1 MRKLSSKTK
10 VCYNHIESKKA
21 ESREVLS
28 LRYILL
34 LRGINVGGKN
44 KVVMHEFIDL
54 LAAAGFEAPASYI
67 NSGNLFFSSDDHKES
82 CISKIRALLEKHY
95 DFSVPFALLTKEEY
109 LEERAALPAWWHG
122 EMARRDVLFYA
133 CGMDADKI
141 RDFIEKAA
149 LYNEVVHLGRH
160 AVFWGKYDEAE
171 YLKTIYHKKLMK
183 QAFYREVTI
192 RSGNTYEK
200 IAEILE
206 NET

>member
-1 MRKLSSKTK
+1 VRKLSSKTK

-21 ESREVLS
+21 EFREVLS

-54 LAAAGFEAPASYI
+54 LAAAGFEAPASYM

-122 EMARRDVLFYA
+122 EMARKDVLFYA
-133 CGMDADKI
+133 CGMDVGKM

-149 LYNEVVHLGRH
+149 LYNEVVHLGRQ

-171 YLKTIYHKKLMK
+171 YLKTTYHKKLMK

-206 NET
+206 NEK

>member
-1 MRKLSSKTK
+1 MKT
-10 VCYNHIESKKA
+10 EA
-21 ESREVLS
+21 DFREGLS

-34 LRGINVGGKN
+34 LRGVNVGGKN
-44 KVVMHEFIDL
+44 KVVMRELSAL
-54 LAAAGFEAPASYI
+54 LTDAGFEEVGSYI
-67 NSGNLFFSSDDHKES
+67 NSGNLFSGSAEPKEN
-82 CISKIRALLEKHY
+82 CISKIRALLETKY
-95 DFSVPFALLTKEEY
+95 DFPIPFALLTKEEY
-109 LEERAALPAWWHG
+109 LEERAALPQWWHG

-133 CGMDADKI
+133 CGMDTDRV

-192 RSGNTYEK
+192 RNGNTYEK
-200 IAEILE
+200 LAAILE

>member
-1 MRKLSSKTK
+1 M
-10 VCYNHIESKKA
+10 
-21 ESREVLS
+21 
-28 LRYILL
+28 RYILL

-54 LAAAGFEAPASYI
+54 LAAAGFEAPASYM
-67 NSGNLFFSSDDHKES
+67 NSRNLFFSSDDHKES

-122 EMARRDVLFYA
+122 EMARKDVLFYA
-133 CGMDADKI
+133 CGMDVGKM
-141 RDFIEKAA
+141 RDFIEQAA
-149 LYNEVVHLGRH
+149 LYNEIVHVGRQ

-171 YLKTIYHKKLMK
+171 YLKTTYHKKLMK

-206 NET
+206 SGKKCAINSRCKRNATPV

>member
-1 MRKLSSKTK
+1 M
-10 VCYNHIESKKA
+10 
-21 ESREVLS
+21 
-28 LRYILL
+28 RYILL

-44 KVVMHEFIDL
+44 KVVMREFIDL
-54 LAAAGFEAPASYI
+54 LAAVGLEAPASYI

-133 CGMDADKI
+133 CGMDVGKM
-141 RDFIEKAA
+141 RDFIEQAA
-149 LYNEVVHLGRH
+149 LYNEIVHVGRH
-160 AVFWGKYDEAE
+160 AIFWGKYDEAE

-206 NET
+206 SGKKCAVNSRCKRNATPV

>member
-1 MRKLSSKTK
+1 M
-10 VCYNHIESKKA
+10 
-21 ESREVLS
+21 
-28 LRYILL
+28 RYILL

-54 LAAAGFEAPASYI
+54 LAAAGFEAPASYM

-122 EMARRDVLFYA
+122 EMARKDVLFYA
-133 CGMDADKI
+133 CGMDAGKM
-141 RDFIEKAA
+141 RDFIEQAA
-149 LYNEVVHLGRH
+149 LYNEIVHVGRQ

-206 NET
+206 NEK

>member
-1 MRKLSSKTK
+1 M
-10 VCYNHIESKKA
+10 
-21 ESREVLS
+21 
-28 LRYILL
+28 RYILL

-44 KVVMHEFIDL
+44 KVEMRELSAL
-54 LAAAGFEAPASYI
+54 LTDAGFEEVGSYI
-67 NSGNLFFSSDDHKES
+67 NSGNLFFSSEEAKES
-82 CISKIRALLEKHY
+82 CISKIRALLEAQY
-95 DFSVPFALLTKEEY
+95 DFPIPFALLTKEEY
-109 LEERAALPAWWHG
+109 LEERDALPHWWHG

-141 RDFIEKAA
+141 RDFIEKAT

-183 QAFYREVTI
+183 QAFYKEVTI
-192 RSGNTYEK
+192 RNGNTYEK
-200 IAEILE
+200 LAAILE

>member
-1 MRKLSSKTK
+1 M
-10 VCYNHIESKKA
+10 
-21 ESREVLS
+21 
-28 LRYILL
+28 RYILL

-44 KVVMHEFIDL
+44 KVVMREFIDL
-54 LAAAGFEAPASYI
+54 LAAAGLEAPASYS

-122 EMARRDVLFYA
+122 EMARKDVLFYA
-133 CGMDADKI
+133 CGMDVGKM
-141 RDFIEKAA
+141 RDFIEQAA
-149 LYNEVVHLGRH
+149 LYNEIVHVGRH
-160 AVFWGKYDEAE
+160 AIFWGKYDEAE

-192 RSGNTYEK
+192 RSGNTYER

-206 NET
+206 NEK

>member
-1 MRKLSSKTK
+1 M
-10 VCYNHIESKKA
+10 
-21 ESREVLS
+21 
-28 LRYILL
+28 RYILL

-54 LAAAGFEAPASYI
+54 LAAAGFEAPASYM

-122 EMARRDVLFYA
+122 EMARKDVLFYA
-133 CGMDADKI
+133 CGMDVGKM
-141 RDFIEKAA
+141 RDFIEQAA
-149 LYNEVVHLGRH
+149 LYNEIVHVGRQ

-171 YLKTIYHKKLMK
+171 YLKTTYHKKLMK

-206 NET
+206 SGKKCAINSRCKRNATPV